1 MKDHII
7 VAFDTQ
13 DKKQFDFLFNDL
25 KNDIGHA
32 KIGMEAFYTFGI
44 DVIERFKKE
53 NIKVFL
59 DLKLHDI
66 PSTVEKASRT
76 LSKLGVDILNVHAA
90 GGVDMMKAAAL
101 GFKENQTNGKMIAV
115 TQLTSTNQDIMNN
128 ELKIPGLVEQ
138 QVEHMATLTKSAGL
152 DGIVSSAGE
161 VKKVKARLG
170 LDFICVT
177 PGIRPK
183 GSDQGDQKR
192 IYTPMEAIT
201 SGADYL
207 VIGRPIT
214 QAPSPKEAYLKI
226 LEDIKL

>member
-1 MKDHII
+1 MRDHII

-13 DKKQFDFLFNDL
+13 DKKHLEFLFNEL
-25 KNDIGHA
+25 KGEVGHA

-44 DVIERFKKE
+44 DLIERFKKE
-53 NIKVFL
+53 DIKVFL

-76 LSKLGVDILNVHAA
+76 LAKLGVDILNVHAA
-90 GGVDMMKAAAL
+90 GGIDMMKGAAL
-101 GFKENQTNGKMIAV
+101 GFREQNNQGKLIAV
-115 TQLTSTNQDIMNN
+115 TQLTSTTQDVMNK
-128 ELKIPGLVEQ
+128 ELNILGDVQ
-138 QVEHMATLTKSAGL
+138 AQVEHMANLTKMAGL

-161 VKKVKARLG
+161 VKQVKARFG
-170 LDFICVT
+170 QDFICVT

-183 GSDQGDQKR
+183 GSDQGDQRR